1 MTKSKANQSKGSVTD
16 SVSVEANGA
25 GPLKVPLS
33 AIDEDPSQPRTQDN
47 PGFRPESIAE
57 LAASYGPNGP
67 KSPISLRDNVANPG
81 RYIINHG
88 HRRFRA
94 AKVKGLTAVPA
105 FIDNDY
111 HEIDQVIENLQRNDL
126 TPREISDWIGR
137 ELAKGVRKGDIAK
150 SVGKSA
156 AFVTQH
162 ANLLD
167 LPEAIA
173 ATFNSGR
180 ASDVTVVNELLTAY
194 KKNPKEVAAW
204 LADEH
209 QEITRGEVKLLRGF
223 LDEKRNEKEGE
234 PAENEA
240 AELSNGTEPPVGERT
255 SVMVKERT
263 VDSNKLNRAIIQ
275 VSHDGHPARLVL
287 TRRPRAK
294 GRAWL
299 RYDED
304 GREFEADLA
313 EVTLVALIEG

>member
-204 LADEH
+204 LADEQ

>member
-1 MTKSKANQSKGSVTD
+1 MTKSKASQTKGSATD
-16 SVSVEANGA
+16 RASTETNGA
-25 GPLKVPLS
+25 GPLRVALS
-33 AIDEDPSQPRTQDN
+33 AIDEDPAQPRTQDN
-47 PGFRPESIAE
+47 PGFRQESIAE

-67 KSPISLRDNVANPG
+67 KSPISLRDNLAQPG

-94 AKVKGLTAVPA
+94 AKAKGLTAIPA

-137 ELAKGVRKGDIAK
+137 ELAKGVKKGDIAK

-173 ATFNSGR
+173 AAFNSGR

-204 LADEH
+204 LTDEH

-223 LDEKRNEKEGE
+223 LDEKRDGMEGE
-234 PAENEA
+234 PAENLV
-240 AELSNGTEPPVGERT
+240 AESSRGTETNGGERT
-255 SVMVKERT
+255 SAMAKEKT
-263 VDSNKLNRAIIQ
+263 IDSNKLSRAIIQ
-275 VSHDGHPARLVL
+275 VAYDGRPARLVL

-294 GRAWL
+294 GHAWL
-299 RYDED
+299 KYDDD
-304 GREFEADLA
+304 GREFEANLA